1 MTPLQSQ
8 QDLQNQCG
16 GYPLVFDMLGRA
28 VCGNPANLASGYYLY
43 SDAAVNAMNEAGTNM
58 CPQGIRPGF
67 MRIRG
72 LPATETTPAGYI
84 ATCGGNVRQEDMPD
98 MHIIDWEYRII
109 TDAVLAIAILML
121 LVAITLKMMR

>member
-16 GYPLVFDMLGRA
+16 GYPLVFDMRGRA

-43 SDAAVNAMNEAGTNM
+43 SDAAIAAMDAAGTNM
-58 CPQGIRPGF
+58 CPQGIRPGM
-67 MRIRG
+67 MRIKG
-72 LPATETTPAGYI
+72 LPATETTPEGYI
-84 ATCGGNVRQEDMPD
+84 STCGGRVYQEDMPD
-98 MHIIDWEYRII
+98 LHIIDWEYRIL

-121 LVAITLKMMR
+121 LGGITLKLLR